1 MPNSDLLQAAALRYR
16 QTVFRTAPAANH
28 QLGRL
33 RRAIALAK
41 RGVSLAP
48 LQAAD
53 RTPFLNELPES
64 VRFSQATLPQLQW
77 HEQPGEYWLSIGYRS
92 DRKQRLSDNIRC

>member
-1 MPNSDLLQAAALRYR
+1 MSH
-16 QTVFRTAPAANH
+16 RTPC
-28 QLGRL
+28 QPPVRE
-33 RRAIALAK
+33 IEK
-41 RGVSLAP
+41 RDREAQ

-92 DRKQRLSDNIRC
+92 NRKQRLSDNIRC